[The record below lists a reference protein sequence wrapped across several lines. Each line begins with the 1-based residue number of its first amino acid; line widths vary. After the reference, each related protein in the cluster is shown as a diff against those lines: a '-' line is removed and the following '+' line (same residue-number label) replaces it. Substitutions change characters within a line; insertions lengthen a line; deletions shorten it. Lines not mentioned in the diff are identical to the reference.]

1 MHRLTRWSIVVGSS
15 VAGHEFLIKEIPGR
29 NGTCRAA
36 TTGTAP
42 MKGNHPPLSSG
53 NASAIL
59 PSNSTNV
66 DDDDDDLVCGSAL
79 FRATDGEDQVVQV
92 TASFEA
98 VVTDRTLKAQ
108 HRADQLFGA
117 CPDPPTVSA
126 TAWEEWKECV
136 RARLSQALE
145 TLDEELGFQARIR
158 TELSDQLENHTCA
171 DDSLN
176 STKDVRRERW
186 KHMGTSY
193 RVRIKHERPASSIHI
208 VEGFASSDEC
218 ALVESLTSHRLRR
231 ATVADGKGGAYVS
244 DYRRAQRAGIKVDWS
259 KEAEG
264 DLVALLSRRI
274 YNYTNHVLGLDIRE
288 HGQEDLVSIQVR
300 STC

>member
-1 MHRLTRWSIVVGSS
+1 MLCTVSH
-15 VAGHEFLIKEIPGR
+15 AGHEFLIKEIPGR

-126 TAWEEWKECV
+126 TASCAAVVGWTP
-136 RARLSQALE
+136 SQNRYSAGSAAGRPWMACWV
-145 TLDEELGFQARIR
+145 TLV
-158 TELSDQLENHTCA
+158 
-171 DDSLN
+171 
-176 STKDVRRERW
+176 K
-186 KHMGTSY
+186 
-193 RVRIKHERPASSIHI
+193 P
-208 VEGFASSDEC
+208 
-218 ALVESLTSHRLRR
+218 
-231 ATVADGKGGAYVS
+231 
-244 DYRRAQRAGIKVDWS
+244 
-259 KEAEG
+259 
-264 DLVALLSRRI
+264 
-274 YNYTNHVLGLDIRE
+274 
-288 HGQEDLVSIQVR
+288 
-300 STC
+300 